1 MFREYYCPT
10 TFLVIY
16 LYILIYLILPKH
28 RNVLIFTSKKKKV
41 IAEKIW
47 INQTE
52 NQDSIDYSK
61 LFWKVAVLEI

>member
-1 MFREYYCPT
+1 MFREYYCLT

-28 RNVLIFTSKKKKV
+28 RNVLILTSKKKKV
-41 IAEKIW
+41 IAKKIW

-52 NQDSIDYSK
+52 NQASIDYSK